1 VLTARDV
8 LVIDEAGMIGSR
20 QMERVLS
27 AADAAGAKVVL
38 VGDAEQL
45 QAIEAGAAFRALTE
59 RHGAAEITEI
69 RRQREDWQR
78 EATRELATG
87 RTSDALDRYEAA
99 GRVAGHQS
107 REAARIALVDGWDAV
122 RQARPEASQ
131 VMLAHTRADVA
142 ELNQLARARMRDAG
156 GESAP
161 ALGEDQMIQTE
172 RGVRTFAPGDR
183 VMFLRNER
191 SMGVKNGSLG
201 TLERIDG
208 AALAVRLD
216 GADRREVRFD
226 LKDYAHIDH
235 GYASTIHKSQGT
247 TVDHGHLLA
256 SDGLDRHAA
265 YVGMSRHRE
274 TLAVH
279 YGADDFKDRAQLDR
293 TLGRERAKDTTFD
306 YGDAFAERRGLVRS
320 EILVERGP
328 AREVV
333 RAPKRSMFD
342 GLKLGA
348 PRKSRAE
355 APVFDAVRVPTQSRI
370 PEVAQRRAPD
380 LKQAVDRYARAWT
393 DAARMQGQDLPVLEH
408 QKRALGDARK
418 TLDAARPGAAQDL
431 TSAIEHQP
439 AAFRAMTELRGPAR
453 TSQLVAGIEYEAR
466 VRADPA
472 LKAERLVKTWD
483 QLEAQHERLGGGDQA
498 AARGRVEIRLK
509 TIAGELKRDPQLES
523 LMRARSKDL
532 GIAPGSRLDQVIKA
546 PTIDQAISRGLGRGL
561 GRLR

>member
-69 RRQREDWQR
+69 RRQRADWQR

-87 RTSDALDRYEAA
+87 RTGAALDRYEAA
-99 GRVAGHQS
+99 GMVMCHET
-107 REAARIALVDGWDAV
+107 REAARGALVDGWDAV

-142 ELNQLARARMRDAG
+142 ELNQLARGRMRDAG
-156 GESAP
+156 
-161 ALGEDQMIQTE
+161 ALGEDQVVQTE
-172 RGVRTFAPGDR
+172 RGARTFAPGDR

-191 SMGVKNGSLG
+191 SMGVKNGTLG
-201 TLERIDG
+201 TLEQIDG
-208 AALAVRLD
+208 PTLTVRVD

-226 LKDYAHIDH
+226 LKEYAQIDH
-235 GYASTIHKSQGT
+235 GYASTIHKSQGV

-279 YGADDFKDRAQLDR
+279 YGADDFKNRDQLTR
-293 TLGRERAKDTTFD
+293 TLGRERAKDTTLD

-320 EILVERGP
+320 EILAPRSP
-328 AREVV
+328 APAPELG

-342 GLKLGA
+342 GLKLGRGGGPAAGITKAAERAA
-348 PRKSRAE
+348 PGPDAALQRGITRYTAAWADAERMGEQGLPILPHQRVEMQKAREGLEGVYPEATADLRSALSRNPGLARLGATPEGMEAVQRAMATERTVRLDPGARAE
-355 APVFDAVRVPTQSRI
+355 RFVEDWRG
-370 PEVAQRRAPD
+370 
-380 LKQAVDRYARAWT
+380 LQA
-393 DAARMQGQDLPVLEH
+393 
-408 QKRALGDARK
+408 KRAELGVGYETSGARK
-418 TLDAARPGAAQDL
+418 
-431 TSAIEHQP
+431 AIEG
-439 AAFRAMTELRGPAR
+439 RMK
-453 TSQLVAGIEYEAR
+453 SM
-466 VRADPA
+466 AD
-472 LKAERLVKTWD
+472 
-483 QLEAQHERLGGGDQA
+483 
-498 AARGRVEIRLK
+498 
-509 TIAGELKRDPQLES
+509 
-523 LMRARSKDL
+523 
-532 GIAPGSRLDQVIKA
+532 
-546 PTIDQAISRGLGRGL
+546 GLGRDAQVESILRGKKLELGLGKVRDMPGVSMGDALVRSLTLGRSIGL
-561 GRLR
+561 GR